1 MAQAKAPVFIQSN
14 TQKQMQVHQPEFQ
27 NIHDLLP
34 DDESFQRMSEQLN
47 INIRANGAGQDHPDY
62 QELAVEMN
70 IQ

>member
-1 MAQAKAPVFIQSN
+1 
-14 TQKQMQVHQPEFQ
+14 MQVHQPD
-27 NIHDLLP
+27 DLLP

-47 INIRANGAGQDHPDY
+47 INIRANGAGQDHSDY